1 MTLGVIQQ
9 GDMITLN
16 VYILNTTS
24 KYIKQQMTELKIALG
39 KFTIMVGDFDK
50 ALFVTD
56 RISEQRKKKS
66 VQKIQKIKL
75 NFTQMTYTTCPP
87 ETAEGAFTS
96 YAHGTCT

>member
-50 ALFVTD
+50 ALA
-56 RISEQRKKKS
+56 
-66 VQKIQKIKL
+66 L
-75 NFTQMTYTTCPP
+75 
-87 ETAEGAFTS
+87 
-96 YAHGTCT
+96 